1 MGQQV
6 NNHNTAYAI
15 GDFIN
20 RHYSTLVT
28 LIDTGVVAALY
39 AHHGKLH
46 CSLYLAHAV
55 HPECI
60 ALLSILCQ
68 SFTAEN
74 Q

>member
-28 LIDTGVVAALY
+28 LIDTDVVAASMHTMANY
-39 AHHGKLH
+39 T
-46 CSLYLAHAV
+46 V
-55 HPECI
+55 HYI
-60 ALLSILCQ
+60 
-68 SFTAEN
+68 
-74 Q
+74 